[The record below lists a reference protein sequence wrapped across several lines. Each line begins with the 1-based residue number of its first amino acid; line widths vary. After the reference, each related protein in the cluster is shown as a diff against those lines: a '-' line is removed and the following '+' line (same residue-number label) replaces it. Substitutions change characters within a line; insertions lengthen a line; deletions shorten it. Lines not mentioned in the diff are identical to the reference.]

1 MNPIRLGVV
10 GVGGSYDV
18 LHRPVLEA
26 QPDRFQIVAVYD
38 PEPTWSV
45 RSAARANAAVF
56 ESLDDLLRSSSVEA
70 VLIVSLPVGSRFDA
84 IQRSLEAG
92 KHVIADPPLA
102 ASAAQCDQLLPIAR
116 RRGVILTVAHLR
128 RWDNAFVHAQNRIR
142 NGEVGAP
149 LLIQLAVP
157 GVSGENALYGAGL
170 DLLDTAL
177 LMNESSLVEIS
188 AAPSLIRSEIVETFT
203 AVCRF
208 EKPPAVVLTVYPSP
222 PNVVFGLPRF
232 AVIGGRGA
240 FTDTSLMSAPD
251 PQPFYDGVW
260 RAIRERST
268 PPVGASSARNAV
280 YVAECALTSMREG
293 RAVRVDRLLR
303 SAD

>member
-1 MNPIRLGVV
+1 MNPIRVGVV

-18 LHRPVLEA
+18 LHRPVLES

-38 PEPTWSV
+38 PGPTWSI
-45 RSAARANAAVF
+45 RSAARTNAAVF
-56 ESLDDLLRSSSVEA
+56 ESLEDLLRSPSVEA
-70 VLIVSLPVGSRFDA
+70 VLIVSLPLGSRFDA

-92 KHVIADPPLA
+92 KHVIVDRPLA

-142 NGEVGAP
+142 NGEVGTP
-149 LLIQLAVP
+149 LLIQLAAPSVP
-157 GVSGENALYGAGL
+157 GEDALYGAGF
-170 DLLDTAL
+170 DLFDTAL
-177 LMNESSLVEIS
+177 LMNESGLVEIS
-188 AAPSLIRSEIVETFT
+188 AAPSLSRMDLVEAFT

-208 EKPPAVVLTVYPSP
+208 EKPPAIVLTVYPSP
-222 PNVVFGLPRF
+222 PNMIFGLPRF
-232 AVIGGRGA
+232 AVLGGRGA

-260 RAIRERST
+260 RAIRERSV

-280 YVAECALTSMREG
+280 YVAECVLASLREG
-293 RAVRVDRLLR
+293 RAVRVERLMK